1 MDSRVA
7 LGAPRNDEAAMIDV
21 IFAIKFAHVLTA
33 AAMFGTWLCLAM
45 FMLLAH
51 RSGNTSVVAL
61 TTQFVVSVEKIVM
74 IPAFVLQPLSGFP
87 LASAIGI
94 QPFGE
99 LWIVISLVFYAA
111 IVVCWVLAMRIE
123 IRIRGL
129 AREAALE
136 SRPLPKAYR
145 RQFRIWCM
153 LAGPLLVGMACV
165 FALMIWQP
173 RLD

>member
-1 MDSRVA
+1 
-7 LGAPRNDEAAMIDV
+7 MIDV
-21 IFAIKFAHVLTA
+21 IFAIKFVHVLA
-33 AAMFGTWLCLAM
+33 AALMFGVWLCLAA

-61 TTQFVVSVEKIVM
+61 TAQFVVSIEKMVM
-74 IPAFVLQPLSGFP
+74 IPAIVLQPLSGFP
-87 LASAIGI
+87 LASAIGL

-99 LWIVISLVFYAA
+99 LWILMALVVYAA
-111 IVVCWVLAMRIE
+111 VVICWFLAMRIE

-129 AREAALE
+129 AREAALDAR
-136 SRPLPKAYR
+136 SLPKTYR
-145 RQFRIWCM
+145 RQFRTWCM
-153 LAGPLLVGMACV
+153 LAAPVLLGTACI

>member
-1 MDSRVA
+1 
-7 LGAPRNDEAAMIDV
+7 MIDV
-21 IFAIKFAHVLTA
+21 IFAIKFLHVFAA

-61 TTQFVVSVEKIVM
+61 IAQFVVTIEKVVV
-74 IPAFVLQPLSGFP
+74 IPALLLLPLSGFP
-87 LASAIGI
+87 LAIAIGL

-99 LWIVISLVFYAA
+99 FWILVSLVFFAA
-111 IVVCWVLAMRIE
+111 IVVCWVLAMRAE
-123 IRIRGL
+123 IRIRDL

-136 SRPLPKAYR
+136 SEPLPKSYR
-145 RQFRIWCM
+145 RVFRMWSM
-153 LAGPLLVGMACV
+153 LALPLLIGMMCV

-173 RLD
+173 RLE

>member
-1 MDSRVA
+1 
-7 LGAPRNDEAAMIDV
+7 MIDT
-21 IFAIKFAHVLTA
+21 IFAIKFVHELA
-33 AAMFGTWLCLAM
+33 AGVMLGTWLCLAM

-61 TTQFVVSVEKIVM
+61 TSQFVVTVEKAVM
-74 IPAFVLQPLSGFP
+74 IPAIVLQPISGFP
-87 LASAIGI
+87 LAVAIGL

-99 LWIVISLVFYAA
+99 FWILVSLVFYAA
-111 IVVCWVLAMRIE
+111 IVVCWVLAMRTE
-123 IRIRGL
+123 ISIRGL

-136 SRPLPKAYR
+136 SEPLTKIYR
-145 RQFRIWCM
+145 RKFRTWCA
-153 LAGPLLVGMACV
+153 LAVPVLLGMACV

>member
-1 MDSRVA
+1 
-7 LGAPRNDEAAMIDV
+7 MINV
-21 IFAIKFAHVLTA
+21 IFAIKFVHVLAA
-33 AAMFGTWLCLAM
+33 AAMFGTWLCVAL
-45 FMLLAH
+45 FMIMAH

-61 TTQFVVSVEKIVM
+61 VSQFVVTIEKAVM
-74 IPAFVLQPLSGFP
+74 IPAILLQPISGFP
-87 LASAIGI
+87 LASAIGL

-99 LWIVISLVFYAA
+99 LWILISLVFFAV
-111 IVVCWVLAMRIE
+111 ILLCWILAMRAE

-136 SRPLPKAYR
+136 SEPLPKSYR
-145 RQFRIWCM
+145 RQFRLWCS
-153 LAGPLLVGMACV
+153 LAVPLLVAMACV

>member
-1 MDSRVA
+1 
-7 LGAPRNDEAAMIDV
+7 MINV
-21 IFAIKFAHVLTA
+21 IFAVKFIHVLA
-33 AAMFGTWLCLAM
+33 AAMMFGTWLCLAL
-45 FMLLAH
+45 FMVLAH

-61 TTQFVVSVEKIVM
+61 VSQFVVTVEKIVM
-74 IPAFVLQPLSGFP
+74 IPAIVLQPISGFP
-87 LASAIGI
+87 LASVIGL

-99 LWIVISLVFYAA
+99 IWILVSLVFFAL
-111 IVVCWVLAMRIE
+111 IVVCWILAMRTE

-136 SRPLPKAYR
+136 SEPLPKSYR
-145 RQFRIWCM
+145 RHFRAWCS
-153 LAGPLLVGMACV
+153 LAVPLLMAMALV